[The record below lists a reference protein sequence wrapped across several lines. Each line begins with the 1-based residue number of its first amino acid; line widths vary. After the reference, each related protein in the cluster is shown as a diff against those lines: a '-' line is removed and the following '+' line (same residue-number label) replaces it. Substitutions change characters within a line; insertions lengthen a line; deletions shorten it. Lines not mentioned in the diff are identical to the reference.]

1 MEILKH
7 ALLVISLIAKNCND
21 CIYHTLQQTVKK
33 ITLFIAMVTD
43 IAIVSPYIYEESV
56 YVIITLTKSMLNVSV
71 TVRRLSIIEVC
82 ICQLIVIGT

>member
-1 MEILKH
+1 M
-7 ALLVISLIAKNCND
+7 
-21 CIYHTLQQTVKK
+21 
-33 ITLFIAMVTD
+33 
-43 IAIVSPYIYEESV
+43 YIYEESV